1 MISASEAERLAPRA
15 VIDRTASDD
24 SSATAWKCRWRGDLL
39 PGENGSAGEIEIEVK
54 RYKKTGESAEVVAA
68 RKYAFAVQGDQSLA
82 TRSHKEFVDAPVRRF
97 SGIGDSA
104 HGQYSRSR
112 TGSGYDVA
120 KGSSRVGDVIV
131 GVQYRPGEPRA
142 APPRGDIPPAA
153 ERAALRE
160 AESLLRQV
168 SESVTDWRAGRP
180 YARPATPAAT
190 PAPTGT
196 PAPAAT
202 PTPVPVDF
210 AANCAKFGLAAARL
224 VPDPKTGASRTV
236 LSDRTVVDCWWENAD
251 LPASRGLRL
260 RNVSISVLT
269 FTNRAGNPDPEGA
282 RRHYEER
289 RDRALRR
296 ARDGVDREYPGISFT
311 EVTDLPGTDDP
322 AYVQYRRHR
331 AAELQVG
338 VAGVLVVVGGSVIE
352 VSYAGSERPGAPGSA
367 PPDPSSCRSGR
378 PARPSPPRQGDR
390 RDRPPVIRSAGPGG
404 HTRARQTDPAR
415 SVLVTEPIR
424 PGLTAV
430 LTRSA
435 MPRAQRIRLAY
446 ASGWSP
452 ASCATLARQSAR
464 SAWQMRSRSSMAV
477 RACSGEGSSDA
488 CNAEAKRTCASS
500 GTLIVIS
507 IACLSPSGISGSA
520 DPAVP
525 RLIV

>member
-1 MISASEAERLAPRA
+1 MATSETRRRWLAPAVAGATALAVAGGVVAYTVSRPGTGTAPASSAASATPAAHSPDDPPDVCSMISASEAERLAPRA

-131 GVQYRPGEPRA
+131 GVQYRPGGSP
-142 APPRGDIPPAA
+142 APPLPRGDIPPAA

-352 VSYAGSERPGAPGSA
+352 VSYAGSERPRGAGIGS
-367 PPDPSSCRSGR
+367 
-378 PARPSPPRQGDR
+378 
-390 RDRPPVIRSAGPGG
+390 
-404 HTRARQTDPAR
+404 AR
-415 SVLVTEPIR
+415 SVLMPER
-424 PGLTAV
+424 EARAAV
-430 LTRSA
+430 A
-435 MPRAQRIRLAY
+435 P
-446 ASGWSP
+446 
-452 ASCATLARQSAR
+452 LARAIAGIAR
-464 SAWQMRSRSSMAV
+464 R
-477 RACSGEGSSDA
+477 
-488 CNAEAKRTCASS
+488 
-500 GTLIVIS
+500 
-507 IACLSPSGISGSA
+507 
-520 DPAVP
+520 
-525 RLIV
+525 